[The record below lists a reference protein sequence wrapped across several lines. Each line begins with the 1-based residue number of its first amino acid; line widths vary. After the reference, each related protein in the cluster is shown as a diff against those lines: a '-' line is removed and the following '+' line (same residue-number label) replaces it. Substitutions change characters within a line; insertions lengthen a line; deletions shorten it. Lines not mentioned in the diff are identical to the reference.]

1 MIGENRSQKNAYIE
15 NNKTYYYWTIG
26 NKKNKPLLIIPG
38 YTGTHSDFLHMGKR
52 LSDTYYVIIPD
63 LPGWGHSDLLQ
74 EELTITNYALFLKRL
89 LNSLQ
94 VGTFSVL
101 AHCMGAVI
109 AMEYAYHY
117 PQDIEKLVLISVP
130 YEDGKLSTLF
140 FRELID
146 ISLKLPV
153 FMRPLMFFWRN
164 RLLAGFAGFFVL
176 KFKNIN
182 KTISFIKKSIKN
194 QPLQIERAVEENW
207 ASCLTYDFSRVAII
221 QNTIYLLHGAQDI
234 IVPPKQVEKL
244 KINFLPRAE
253 VFYIKEAGHI
263 PPVETP
269 EIVISKTR
277 EYLI

>member
-1 MIGENRSQKNAYIE
+1 
-15 NNKTYYYWTIG
+15 
-26 NKKNKPLLIIPG
+26 
-38 YTGTHSDFLHMGKR
+38 
-52 LSDTYYVIIPD
+52 
-63 LPGWGHSDLLQ
+63 
-74 EELTITNYALFLKRL
+74 
-89 LNSLQ
+89 
-94 VGTFSVL
+94 
-101 AHCMGAVI
+101 
-109 AMEYAYHY
+109 
-117 PQDIEKLVLISVP
+117 
-130 YEDGKLSTLF
+130 
-140 FRELID
+140 
-146 ISLKLPV
+146 
-153 FMRPLMFFWRN
+153 MFFWRN

-176 KFKNIN
+176 KFKNFN

-253 VFYIKEAGHI
+253 VFYIKDAGHI